1 MSGRRRPSGALLAL
15 ARVHRAI
22 TARRLRD
29 PLPGLDAAL
38 GLVEAELRRLA
49 PSAVRDRSAEELVLE
64 VLAPPQKARKRT
76 RVDGAILGVL
86 EDRTGF
92 GGPDVALGLTTEAL
106 AALVRA
112 RGVRVVLET
121 VRRRALAL
129 AREGAVSASKRVFK
143 VRQPSRED
151 AADSFG
157 PGELFGGQGRC
168 VRRQWRF
175 AVPSS
180 AHPAGVHG
188 GRSR

>member
-1 MSGRRRPSGALLAL
+1 MTGRRRASGALLAL

-29 PLPGLDAAL
+29 PLPGLDVAL

-64 VLAPPQKARKRT
+64 VLAPPSRARKRT

-86 EDRTGF
+86 EARTGF
-92 GGPDVALGLTTEAL
+92 GGPDAALGLTTETL
-106 AALVRA
+106 AELVRA

-121 VRRRALAL
+121 VRRRTLAL
-129 AREGAVSASKRVFK
+129 AREGDVSASKRVFK
-143 VRQPSRED
+143 VRQRTPED
-151 AADSFG
+151 GDAFG

-180 AHPAGVHG
+180 ANPAGVHG